1 MTGLEPA
8 AIASIIGGVGAGVAG
23 AAALS
28 KGGGEAPE
36 APEAPGA
43 APALPVA
50 PTQAVA
56 PGTDKTQA
64 DFAGKAA
71 RDEERRRASARSGKS
86 GTILT
91 GSLGTSAPA
100 PTARKTLLGA

>member
-8 AIASIIGGVGAGVAG
+8 AIASIIGGIGAGVAG
-23 AAALS
+23 ASALS
-28 KGGGEAPE
+28 QSSKEPDAP
-36 APEAPGA
+36 AGPSA

-56 PGTDKTQA
+56 SGTDKTQA
-64 DFAGKAA
+64 DFAGNAA
-71 RDEERRRASARSGKS
+71 RDEERRRASAWTGKS

-91 GSLGTSAPA
+91 GSLGTTAPA